1 MTQLSKN
8 EALKKLKEAKEQ
20 LELELITQEEYDKLK
35 EEFKDVATSTLENE
49 EDNQED
55 NVTDSS
61 SNSLIKKY
69 NSAEEDLYKVS
80 YITNNYSDKSIVLFN
95 ILKPYKVSGGRN
107 YGSLL
112 DAIKNENYHNDQ
124 TLIDKYGEVNLESTG
139 TSLWGEYIVMA
150 ASCIIAL
157 LIVYWVATNFLG
169 IGGTGC
175 VQKTHYLSGLTL
187 KLKSG
192 GKGSIEAFG
201 DWKTLKWGFNDSETK
216 VWITYMTSNGSKTHW
231 YRVDGCDLKR

>member
-1 MTQLSKN
+1 MNQLSKN

-35 EEFKDVATSTLENE
+35 EELKDVATSTLENK

-69 NSAEEDLYKVS
+69 NIAEEDLYKIS
-80 YITNNYSDKSIVLFN
+80 YISNKYSDKSKCFN
-95 ILKPYKVSGGRN
+95 IIKPYKVSVIDM
-107 YGSLL
+107 GSLL
-112 DAIKNENYHNDQ
+112 DAIKNKNYHNDQ

-139 TSLWGEYIVMA
+139 TSYGGEYILKA
-150 ASCIIAL
+150 ASWIIAL

-169 IGGTGC
+169 IGGKGC

-216 VWITYMTSNGSKTHW
+216 VWITYMTSNGSKTKW